1 MADDDYSPAYT
12 EDDED
17 LLKQQGEYAPADPSG
32 SMSAA
37 AAQPLET
44 PKLSAAGPMPDPSA
58 LPIAQPMEEPLAT
71 GVAPNPRPQWKD
83 YAPPEPH
90 GWAKAGHTL
99 AALNPATNYA
109 FNLMP
114 EHRAEDRY
122 KNAIAEYEAPQREA
136 FQQSETAKNQAQA
149 AKDLRPPEPKTLTPD
164 EQTFNSLLQT
174 VNPDTKRPYTPFEAH
189 QKMLASTQEA
199 KKPPVKDVAGINQRL
214 LARYQVLNPGKPL
227 PPQFSLQPGAT
238 EDDYKAIDADLQ
250 KVEQAQGTKAQQDAI
265 NEMRRQAAEG
275 TAQQR
280 EFEQNRQTE
289 NDKEKKQAAEEK
301 STEPVESALNFAE
314 TYQQSKHTGPGDEA
328 LMEKYFELAKPSS
341 GFRMTKDQMA
351 MLQQARSWMEGTKA
365 MAYHALTGR
374 WFSDEQRNQI
384 IETMHQLGD
393 AKRAAHATAS
403 GGSAKGGVGQA
414 SRFTEGGKT
423 YNIPANQVEA
433 FRKDHPHATPAQ

>member
-1 MADDDYSPAYT
+1 MADDDVYSPAYT

-44 PKLSAAGPMPDPSA
+44 PAMPDPRA
-58 LPIAQPMEEPLAT
+58 LPVTSNTPGTGPSLSVEPRA
-71 GVAPNPRPQWKD
+71 PRPQWSD

-90 GWAKAGHTL
+90 GWAKAGHI
-99 AALNPATNYA
+99 AASLWGPTNYA
-109 FNLMP
+109 FNELP
-114 EHRAEDRY
+114 QQRAEAKY
-122 KNAIAEYEAPQREA
+122 KNAVSEYEAPEREA
-136 FQQSETAKNQAQA
+136 YQESETAKNQAEA
-149 AKDLRPPEPKTLTPD
+149 AKDLRPPEPKVLTPD

-174 VNPDTKRPYTPFEAH
+174 VNPETKKPYTPFEAH

-199 KKPPVKDVAGINQRL
+199 KKPPVKDVNGINQRL
-214 LARYQVLNPGKPL
+214 TARYQVLNPGKPL
-227 PPQFSLQPGAT
+227 PPQFTLQPGAT
-238 EDDYKAIDADLQ
+238 EEDYKAIDADLQ

-280 EFEQNRQTE
+280 EFEQKRQTE
-289 NDKEKKQAAEEK
+289 NDKEKREAAEEK
-301 STEPVESALNFAE
+301 STEPVEAALNFAE

-393 AKRAAHATAS
+393 AKRAAHATTGEHAS
-403 GGSAKGGVGQA
+403 NEGPKPGDVVKGYRFKGGEPHDRNNWEKVSKKGQ
-414 SRFTEGGKT
+414 
-423 YNIPANQVEA
+423 
-433 FRKDHPHATPAQ
+433 